1 MDINNFKIYRSN
13 NLLVYLYFELL
24 SQSRCFLM
32 RYDINKDFYELNHS
46 KSTNI
51 IFLFSK
57 RKTHLFVNWLSY
69 IAVLLFDSNYIK
81 HFILHFESIALA
93 IKIDVQNNNNKNF
106 TFLTWNYSKNYFSSP
121 SGVVKVNTL
130 NIIIFSS
137 CKYVFAIN
145 QQSTSIR
152 LSEWTLENCKN
163 NFMFAQD

>member
-1 MDINNFKIYRSN
+1 MTSIKTVMNWTI
-13 NLLVYLYFELL
+13 
-24 SQSRCFLM
+24 QSRQPLFF
-32 RYDINKDFYELNHS
+32 I
-46 KSTNI
+46 
-51 IFLFSK
+51 FSK

-81 HFILHFESIALA
+81 HFILQFQSIALA
-93 IKIDVQNNNNKNF
+93 IKIDVKNNNNNK
-106 TFLTWNYSKNYFSSP
+106 KNYFPQFHRHMKLFQKLCFKSQRSC
-121 SGVVKVNTL
+121 KKYIEHN
-130 NIIIFSS
+130 NIFPL